1 MPLET
6 DSGYLPDWLK
16 ALLGQGGVAA
26 NTPAGLFSDT
36 AASPSP
42 NVGLLSNSPL
52 FTGVQPSAPAFQG
65 GNAPNGPLPDQPATF
80 SYLNPRPPWGGS
92 GPSNSYPSMSM
103 PQDPGPMNIGSS
115 SFAGM
120 RPDVSGPG
128 SDVPLPPRR
137 PNDLTSFQA
146 MAPAGAGAPQDINT
160 PPAGQPNSNVVGTAA
175 SGAPEITAQK
185 SQGLGDYLGKA
196 ANLIGGIYGAGGPG
210 DALIALGLSN
220 RTNGASIQALNSMIL
235 NQSRQAE
242 LGLKQAEANDKIK
255 AIAGNVALVRRL
267 YPNLSDQE
275 ISAFARNPE
284 MMKQIGQVAAPMEQW
299 SAPYKDSDGNLSVRH
314 LRTGDTKILVK
325 SPDPQLVDLA
335 TGKYG
340 PNGQQE
346 FIKAW
351 VGKGENGAAVSA
363 DSAVGAPFTK
373 QPEVSVNTAIDP
385 MLEGAGKLFMDQ
397 TKTAQSSA
405 DQIRS
410 IHDARRAL
418 DGPGGVITGFRAN
431 DRLAMKQLATMLG
444 ADPSSVENTQT
455 FNAAMKPVIMASLGG
470 SLGTGVSNA
479 DRDFLQRASGGDI
492 TLDEGAIRRILD
504 INEKIARDKIERHNS
519 KADQYV
525 QSNPTLAKV
534 APTLK
539 VDMPGEY
546 QTPSASTS
554 SNPEQKKRFKFNP
567 ATGRLE

>member
-1 MPLET
+1 LPLR
-6 DSGYLPDWLK
+6 W
-16 ALLGQGGVAA
+16 
-26 NTPAGLFSDT
+26 
-36 AASPSP
+36 
-42 NVGLLSNSPL
+42 SNGRL
-52 FTGVQPSAPAFQG
+52 
-65 GNAPNGPLPDQPATF
+65 
-80 SYLNPRPPWGGS
+80 
-92 GPSNSYPSMSM
+92 
-103 PQDPGPMNIGSS
+103 
-115 SFAGM
+115 
-120 RPDVSGPG
+120 
-128 SDVPLPPRR
+128 
-137 PNDLTSFQA
+137 
-146 MAPAGAGAPQDINT
+146 
-160 PPAGQPNSNVVGTAA
+160 
-175 SGAPEITAQK
+175 
-185 SQGLGDYLGKA
+185 
-196 ANLIGGIYGAGGPG
+196 
-210 DALIALGLSN
+210 
-220 RTNGASIQALNSMIL
+220 RT
-235 NQSRQAE
+235 
-242 LGLKQAEANDKIK
+242 KI
-255 AIAGNVALVRRL
+255 
-267 YPNLSDQE
+267 E
-275 ISAFARNPE
+275 
-284 MMKQIGQVAAPMEQW
+284 
-299 SAPYKDSDGNLSVRH
+299 DGNLSVRH

-346 FIKAW
+346 FVKAW
-351 VGKGENGAAVSA
+351 VGRGESGAAVSA

-539 VDMPGEY
+539 VDMPGPYE
-546 QTPSASTS
+546 
-554 SNPEQKKRFKFNP
+554 
-567 ATGRLE
+567 ATGGGAAPPPNARRAPDGNFYVPDPSRPGKYLRWTQ